1 MRKWMSQAVVLMLV
15 SVLLL
20 TSMSGIASAKSN
32 YLQESAAIGKISS
45 EQMKGKINGI
55 SISGY
60 TFRNSFWIPVKQLI
74 EYGFDVA
81 VGGKTDPIRISRNLN
96 KEIKGVKQGNTAP
109 SKKEIT
115 VHYTD
120 KEIYVG
126 NLKLTAYQI
135 DNTNVIRLSD
145 LKMFGDM
152 TWEAKSK
159 TIQLKLNSST
169 YNNELNIWVTDDK
182 VYNRTGQTMS
192 QIQIKHFYL
201 QDGQIQEKFETLR
214 NVETV
219 AAVKGNKQEDNAK
232 RIVMG
237 YLGTVLFNVVTVE
250 GEKVANLRAIEE
262 IDFYKSKTRLEDVK
276 YQLDQEYK
284 IFEKEVKAYLK
295 QELKR
300 NNNQPLKVLGT
311 EVSYDSIGTPKVN
324 VDIINLSEKR
334 VVAFEV
340 IVTGYDSYNRVVRNT
355 ITKESSLKGIA
366 QNLSEVIGMG
376 SRGVYTWKM
385 HFHDNMVKASVKVTS
400 VKFSDGTVWRAK

>member
-1 MRKWMSQAVVLMLV
+1 MRKCMSQAVVLMLV

-159 TIQLKLNSST
+159 TIQLKLNSLT

-276 YQLDQEYK
+276 YQ
-284 IFEKEVKAYLK
+284 
-295 QELKR
+295 
-300 NNNQPLKVLGT
+300 
-311 EVSYDSIGTPKVN
+311 
-324 VDIINLSEKR
+324 
-334 VVAFEV
+334 
-340 IVTGYDSYNRVVRNT
+340 
-355 ITKESSLKGIA
+355 
-366 QNLSEVIGMG
+366 
-376 SRGVYTWKM
+376 
-385 HFHDNMVKASVKVTS
+385 H
-400 VKFSDGTVWRAK
+400 

>member
-1 MRKWMSQAVVLMLV
+1 MRKCMIQGIVLTLV

-20 TSMSGIASAKSN
+20 TSLSGVASAKSN
-32 YLQESAAIGKISS
+32 YLQEGAVIGKISS
-45 EQMKGKINGI
+45 EQMKGKINDL
-55 SISGY
+55 SISGF
-60 TFRNSFWIPVKQLI
+60 TFRNSFWIPIKQLT

-81 VGGKTDPIRISRNLN
+81 VGGKSDPIRISRNLN
-96 KEIKGVKQGNTAP
+96 KEVKGVKQANTAP

-115 VHYTD
+115 VQYTN

-126 NLKLTAYQI
+126 NIKLTAFQI

-145 LKMFGDM
+145 LKMFGGM
-152 TWEAKSK
+152 TWDAKSK
-159 TIQLKLNSST
+159 TIQLNLSTST

-182 VYNRTGQTMS
+182 VYNRSGQTMS
-192 QIQIKHFYL
+192 EIQIKHFYL
-201 QDGQIQEKFETLR
+201 QDGQIKEKFETLR

-219 AAVKGNKQEDNAK
+219 ATVKGNKQEDDAK

-237 YLGTVLFNVVTVE
+237 YLGTVLFNVVTTD
-250 GEKVANLRAIEE
+250 GETIANSRALDE
-262 IDFYKSKTRLEDVK
+262 IDYYKSKTRLEDVK
-276 YQLDQEYK
+276 YQLDKEYLV
-284 IFEKEVKAYLK
+284 FEKDVKEFLK
-295 QELKR
+295 QELKK

-311 EVSYDSIGTPKVN
+311 EVSYDSIGTPEVN
-324 VDIINLSEKR
+324 VDIINLTEKR

-340 IVTGYDSYNRVVRNT
+340 VMTGYDSYNRVVRNS

-385 HFHDNMVKASVKVTS
+385 HLHDTMVKASVKVTS